1 MSNNPMLNI
10 AKDFDRIPEAPLKR
24 FEGVLLGPVCD

>member
-24 FEGVLLGPVCD
+24 FEGVLLGRVCD